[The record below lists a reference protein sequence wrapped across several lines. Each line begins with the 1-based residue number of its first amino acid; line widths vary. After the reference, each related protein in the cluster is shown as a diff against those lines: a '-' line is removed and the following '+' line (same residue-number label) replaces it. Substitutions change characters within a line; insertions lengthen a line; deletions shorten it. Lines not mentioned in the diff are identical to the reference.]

1 MYRLLCEGRDADETG
16 AGYLGLSQSHKRWG
30 RDQGLDAGPDL
41 VFHTSLEILPMIIL
55 ALVIFGVGA
64 LAGILV
70 AHLRVSPLDALPVP
84 TPVTLAMTSIH
95 GHVPKVTSIV
105 AHASTPAVAFDTQG
119 VCATEC
125 GFGSVVRVRASKAR
139 PAPPWFDATRGF
151 GATLLARIRAVL
163 TESHS
168 VAQAPSHGRSQAAPD
183 FQEFDSSRI
192 RPIRQPR
199 LPGDQHEQCGVDRQT
214 V

>member
-1 MYRLLCEGRDADETG
+1 MPQEHADSDK
-16 AGYLGLSQSHKRWG
+16 AG
-30 RDQGLDAGPDL
+30 
-41 VFHTSLEILPMIIL
+41 
-55 ALVIFGVGA
+55 GA
-64 LAGILV
+64 LTPHTDLAESV
-70 AHLRVSPLDALPVP
+70 A
-84 TPVTLAMTSIH
+84 
-95 GHVPKVTSIV
+95 
-105 AHASTPAVAFDTQG
+105 QG

-125 GFGSVVRVRASKAR
+125 GLGSVVRIRASKAR